1 MSRKEL
7 VELAKGQLGPLF
19 KTTDEQVIKNL
30 GDTVIDEALLVSHR
44 EETEETLK
52 DLKAIIVQ
60 SIVIAYENRGTEG
73 VKSQGEL
80 GQSNSYISWMEYL
93 EDNIIKKGKRFLI

>member
-19 KTTDEQVIKNL
+19 KSTDEKVISDI
-30 GDTVIDEALLVSHR
+30 GDTVIDEAIIVANRS
-44 EETEETLK
+44 ETEETLK

-80 GQSNSYISWMEYL
+80 GQSNSYIDWMEYL
-93 EDNIIKKGKRFLI
+93 ETNIIKKGKRFLV